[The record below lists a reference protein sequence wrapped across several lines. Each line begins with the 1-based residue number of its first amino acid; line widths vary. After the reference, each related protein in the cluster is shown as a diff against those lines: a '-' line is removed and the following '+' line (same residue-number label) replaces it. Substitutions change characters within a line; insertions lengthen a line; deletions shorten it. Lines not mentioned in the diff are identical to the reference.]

1 MGWETVEDWVRQCW
15 EDKSPGRVPACVIL
29 PSLSADLSLP
39 PPARAIHTVFVAVIG
54 WKLGLF
60 NAWHKLFFNK
70 MSVARVVP
78 ASTLFDG
85 SFPSSLFQVPNQSQP
100 QLTDNPM
107 PTEISEAIRHLD
119 DR

>member
-1 MGWETVEDWVRQCW
+1 
-15 EDKSPGRVPACVIL
+15 
-29 PSLSADLSLP
+29 
-39 PPARAIHTVFVAVIG
+39 
-54 WKLGLF
+54 
-60 NAWHKLFFNK
+60 